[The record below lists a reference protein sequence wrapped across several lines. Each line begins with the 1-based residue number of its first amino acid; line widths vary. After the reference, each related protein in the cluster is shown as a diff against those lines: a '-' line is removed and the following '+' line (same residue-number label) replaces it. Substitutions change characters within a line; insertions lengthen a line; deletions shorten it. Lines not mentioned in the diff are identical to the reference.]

1 MNRSAMSSRGHWY
14 RIRLVGSVLESALEQ
29 ERTLKAMRDGMA
41 ERAKTAAGKR
51 AAGEVVQERPVRIYT
66 HREDGAIVW
75 YLDDGA
81 LALYRVAG
89 GLREPEAHLDEL
101 PAVDRLNRALNGRYY
116 AME

>member
-1 MNRSAMSSRGHWY
+1 MNRSTISSRGHWY

-41 ERAKTAAGKR
+41 ERAKAAVGKR
-51 AAGEVVQERPVRIYT
+51 AAGEVVQERPARIYG

-101 PAVDRLNRALNGRYY
+101 PGVEGLNRALNGRYY

>member
-1 MNRSAMSSRGHWY
+1 MNRPAMSARGHWY

-29 ERTLKAMRDGMA
+29 ERTLKAMQDGMA
-41 ERAKTAAGKR
+41 ERAKAAAGKR
-51 AAGEVVQERPVRIYT
+51 AAGQVVQERPARVYT
-66 HREDGAIVW
+66 RREDGAIVW

-89 GLREPEAHLDEL
+89 GLREAEAHLDEL
-101 PAVDRLNRALNGRYY
+101 PAVEGLSRALNGRYY

>member
-1 MNRSAMSSRGHWY
+1 MIARGHWY

-29 ERTLKAMRDGMA
+29 DRTLQAMTDAMA
-41 ERAKTAAGKR
+41 TRAKAAVGKR
-51 AAGEVVQERPVRIYT
+51 SAGQVVQERPARLYVQ
-66 HREDGAIVW
+66 REDGVIVW

-101 PAVDRLNRALNGRYY
+101 PGVDKLTRALNGRYY

>member
-1 MNRSAMSSRGHWY
+1 MIARGHWY

-29 ERTLKAMRDGMA
+29 DRTLQAMTDTMA
-41 ERAKTAAGKR
+41 TRAKAAVGKR
-51 AAGEVVQERPVRIYT
+51 AAGQVVQERPARLYVQ
-66 HREDGAIVW
+66 REDGVIVW

-101 PAVDRLNRALNGRYY
+101 PGVDKLTRALNGRHY
-116 AME
+116 AVE